1 MNAGIFILDE
11 VTSALDQESQKLIRH
26 SLGGLARTR
35 RASLN
40 SLFVALVVLYWS
52 LYQRPGRDR
61 AFSLRAGDHATRQPA
76 VPRTGRANFHT
87 FMVIQI

>member
-11 VTSALDQESQKLIRH
+11 VTSALDQESQKLIHH

-61 AFSLRAGDHATRQPA
+61 AFSLRAGPGTMQSGNRPF
-76 VPRTGRANFHT
+76 RARGG
-87 FMVIQI
+87 QIFIHSW